1 MHIKAQMANGQWT
14 SNSIVFPI
22 IVLKPFYLE
31 TWFLL
36 VVLLALGISIFGF
49 FRYRHHKL
57 IKEKHKLELKIANR
71 TADLQTAL
79 QDRERLLIEIH
90 HRVKNNLHVIN
101 GLLQLQKE
109 ELVDPTHKAA
119 FAEGQ
124 SRIESIA
131 LIHQNLYKKDNLA
144 SIEFHSFIYDLSS
157 KVANLYD
164 TLNNPVAFAIAKKEL
179 FIDMDTAVPL
189 GLIVNELL
197 TNSYKNFDVKKRNRT
212 ISIEIKILAKGKY
225 ELLYKDN
232 GSGLPK
238 DVDFDTNKTLGL
250 KLIKGLA
257 KQLSGNASYH
267 YDKECVF
274 TIFFQ
279 DSAIRYNS

>member
-1 MHIKAQMANGQWT
+1 
-14 SNSIVFPI
+14 
-22 IVLKPFYLE
+22 
-31 TWFLL
+31 
-36 VVLLALGISIFGF
+36 
-49 FRYRHHKL
+49 
-57 IKEKHKLELKIANR
+57 
-71 TADLQTAL
+71 
-79 QDRERLLIEIH
+79 
-90 HRVKNNLHVIN
+90 
-101 GLLQLQKE
+101 
-109 ELVDPTHKAA
+109 
-119 FAEGQ
+119 
-124 SRIESIA
+124 
-131 LIHQNLYKKDNLA
+131 
-144 SIEFHSFIYDLSS
+144 
-157 KVANLYD
+157 
-164 TLNNPVAFAIAKKEL
+164 
-179 FIDMDTAVPL
+179 MDTAVPL

-212 ISIEIKILAKGKY
+212 ISIEIKILAKGQY

-238 DVDFDTNKTLGL
+238 EVDFDTNKTLGL